1 MDTEVLERP
10 LPKPTTEDY
19 ISARLLETLIEA
31 SLAIKFL
38 RDGLVRNASGKVFQA
53 WRALLAALLRLELDK
68 LLRVARSDEER
79 QWLINRAVPR
89 VPTSRMKALSQLLE
103 IIGYNDISLWT
114 TMALELHD
122 YQYNG
127 PDPDI
132 ALSKYRN
139 RQEAAM
145 DIVKSTNGII
155 RYIEIIRS
163 RIKWSNEL
171 ENSLKALKDELNKF
185 TSSSGSQ

>member
-1 MDTEVLERP
+1 MDTEILERP

-19 ISARLLETLIEA
+19 VSARLLETLVEA
-31 SLAIKFL
+31 SLAVKFL
-38 RDGLVRNASGKVFQA
+38 EDGLVRNAAGKVFQA
-53 WRALLAALLRLELDK
+53 WRALLAVLLRLELDR

-89 VPTSRMKALSQLLE
+89 VPTSRMKTLSQLLE

-127 PDPDI
+127 PDPDM

-145 DIVKSTNGII
+145 DIVKSTNGVI

-185 TSSSGSQ
+185 ASSSGSQ